1 MDLARPSQAPHDMMN
16 TKSIR
21 HDWFSLLS
29 LATLLGAC
37 GGQALDVGSNA
48 DQVQNHAGAGDV
60 AGSGGTAAAAGGSG
74 NNGGATTGAAG
85 SSEPE
90 CPCSRRP
97 GASSSFQCAMGVGET
112 TTMDIGPA
120 GGVLAIRAQQGKSSG
135 VSFLLEVPPN
145 ALLDEVTATLT
156 ETSEPPPGDLIDYSP
171 VYLVEPTDVTARFP
185 MKLTVPF
192 GSNHEWKSL
201 AIYVADTV
209 DGPFE
214 PIGDSY
220 TNAGF
225 MQGSTTRF
233 GAFLVA
239 APRPAALADCP

>member
-1 MDLARPSQAPHDMMN
+1 MDLARPSQAFHDMKN
-16 TKSIR
+16 TKSTGYGILP
-21 HDWFSLLS
+21 LLLVS
-29 LATLLGAC
+29 LLGAC

-48 DQVQNHAGAGDV
+48 DQVQTHGGTGDV
-60 AGSGGTAAAAGGSG
+60 AGIGGTAAATGGSSYT
-74 NNGGATTGAAG
+74 GGAATGVGG
-85 SSEPE
+85 SSEA

-97 GASSSFQCAMGVGET
+97 GAFNSFQCAMGVGET
-112 TTMDIGPA
+112 LTMDVGPA
-120 GGVLAIRAQQGKSSG
+120 GGVLVIEAQQGKSSG
-135 VSFLLEVPPN
+135 ANFQLEVPPN
-145 ALLDEVTATLT
+145 ALLDEVTVTLT
-156 ETSEPPPGDLIDYSP
+156 ETSEPPPRDLIDYSP
-171 VYLVEPTDVTARFP
+171 VYLVEPTDVTVRFP

-192 GSNHEWKSL
+192 GSNIGWESL
-201 AIYVADTV
+201 AIYVADNV

-239 APRPAALADCP
+239 GRRPAALADCP